1 MRLLMSKRFS
11 VALVFCAA
19 VCVAWAL
26 LRGSKFAWAASAGGL
41 GLLGAQ
47 ATARRVTEGGRLS
60 PRDAFRKSF
69 TPAAPS
75 KPAGEV
81 SAADAV
87 ELVDQMLDQG
97 RCALLLRPELVPN
110 LSDRQLRRA
119 VKQLQ
124 DSMTLTPP
132 GELTLGSR
140 DDLFGERLAAQWP
153 GYERRRET
161 VVRVGDFYLDRY
173 PVTNRQYL
181 DFVRSGGYEQMSFWD
196 PQIWPGILDFIDRT
210 GRPGPRYWREGHY
223 ASGDDDLPVVGVSW
237 YEATAYARWAGKR
250 LPTDAEWEKAASWPV
265 QMAASARPQRRFP
278 WGETMDHERC
288 NLWGSRR
295 HKPVSVYEFAQ
306 GASVGG
312 AFQMVGNVWEWT
324 SGNFGS
330 GGYPGEDLVQST
342 PLKSIRGGAFDSY
355 FDCQATC
362 QFQSGEDPV
371 LRKRNIGFRCA
382 ISVCDLPV
390 VDQVAGAP
398 AAAPFS
404 SDNTLCEAAP

>member
-1 MRLLMSKRFS
+1 MRLLMSQRFS
-11 VALVFCAA
+11 IALVFCTV
-19 VCVAWAL
+19 VCVGWAL
-26 LRGSKFAWAASAGGL
+26 YTGSKHAWAASAGGL
-41 GLLGAQ
+41 GLLAAQ
-47 ATARRVTEGGRLS
+47 ATARHVTQGGRLS

-69 TPAAPS
+69 TPPS
-75 KPAGEV
+75 TQRTTEIKAT
-81 SAADAV
+81 DAV

-97 RCALLLRPELVPN
+97 RCSLLLRPELVPN

-119 VKQLQ
+119 AQQLQ
-124 DSMTLTPP
+124 DTMSLTPP
-132 GELTLGSR
+132 GELALGNR

-153 GYERRRET
+153 GYERRKET
-161 VVRVGDFYLDRY
+161 VMRVADFYLDRY
-173 PVTNRQYL
+173 PVTNRQFL

-210 GRPGPRYWREGHY
+210 GRPGPRYWRDGHY
-223 ASGDDDLPVVGVSW
+223 ASGEDDLPVVGVCW

-265 QMAASARPQRRFP
+265 QMAASSRPQRRFP

-295 HKPVSVYEFAQ
+295 HKPVSVYEYAQ

-312 AFQMVGNVWEWT
+312 AYQMVGNVWEWT
-324 SGNFGS
+324 STNFGAA
-330 GGYPGEDLVQST
+330 GYPGEELVQST
-342 PLKSIRGGAFDSY
+342 PLKSLRGGAFDTY
-355 FDCQATC
+355 FDSQATC

-371 LRKRNIGFRCA
+371 TRKRNIGFRCA

-390 VDQVAGAP
+390 VDQLNSP
-398 AAAPFS
+398 AATDAS
-404 SDNTLCEAAP
+404 SETPLCEAAT